1 MKENPFLVTH
11 KIAGTINNSF
21 QEFVVL
27 KSASYNL
34 TTAGRGFNP
43 RNGGSLLDAVKKYVE
58 CIRANASG
66 AKGKE
71 NAK

>member
-27 KSASYNL
+27 RVLRIISQLREEDL
-34 TTAGRGFNP
+34 THGVEAV
-43 RNGGSLLDAVKKYVE
+43 SLTQ
-58 CIRANASG
+58 
-66 AKGKE
+66 
-71 NAK
+71 